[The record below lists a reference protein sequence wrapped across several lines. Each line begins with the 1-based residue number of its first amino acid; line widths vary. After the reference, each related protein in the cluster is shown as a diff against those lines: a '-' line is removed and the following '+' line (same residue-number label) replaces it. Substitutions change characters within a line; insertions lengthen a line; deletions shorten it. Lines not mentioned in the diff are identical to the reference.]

1 MFKANNKTPEDVI
14 SNKNTEDVIND
25 ALVFLL

>member
-14 SNKNTEDVIND
+14 SNKTPNDVIND